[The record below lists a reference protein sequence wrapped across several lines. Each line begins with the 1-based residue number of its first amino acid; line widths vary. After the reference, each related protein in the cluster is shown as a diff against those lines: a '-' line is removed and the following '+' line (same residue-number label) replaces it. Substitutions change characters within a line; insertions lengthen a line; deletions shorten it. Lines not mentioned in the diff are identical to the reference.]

1 MALKVPSRALA
12 TFSPPPESFT
22 IKTHSLDIGKF
33 RISPF
38 CNPLA
43 DGQFRASV
51 SIRSGHGSA
60 THDRVLRL
68 LPHFNT
74 ELAAT
79 QFALR
84 EGLAWLA
91 GRGLPLGT
99 PTGLCAGLAIDLPI
113 DLPLGSVA
121 LAPTH
126 SHSVS
131 VSPRSGVGAVTSV
144 TTLRPV
150 PPAERAR
157 QIRHRR
163 GTARTAITGRADRQ
177 QPA

>member
-22 IKTHSLDIGKF
+22 IKTHSLDIGKY

-43 DGQFRASV
+43 DGRFRASV

-68 LPHFNT
+68 LPHFTT

-91 GRGLPLGT
+91 LRGLPVGT
-99 PTGLCAGLAIDLPI
+99 PAATGAGLPI
-113 DLPLGSVA
+113 DLPVGSA
-121 LAPTH
+121 AFAPAQPR
-126 SHSVS
+126 SVS
-131 VSPRSGVGAVTSV
+131 VGPRNGVGAMTSAIAM
-144 TTLRPV
+144 RPGQ
-150 PPAERAR
+150 PAERSR
-157 QIRHRR
+157 PIPHRR
-163 GTARTAITGRADRQ
+163 AGVRTANTLRADRLL
-177 QPA
+177 PA